1 MTPITPGA
9 VVEAGVSGPG
19 RGLGLGDPER
29 ENAVL
34 LDIIEATASGPG
46 VEPLAA
52 AVARVITE
60 ATATD
65 VCFVHVL
72 DDGDTALT
80 LAGATPPFDALV
92 GTVHLPLGEGVSGWV
107 AAHREPAVLTEDKT
121 ADPRYLPIPELRGED
136 YTSMVSVPMISEPY
150 GLAGVLNVHTVA
162 RREFGDRDVRLLLA
176 IGRLLAAALHQAR
189 MHRRLEARERAH
201 ERFAEQTVTAQETER
216 RRLARDIHDG
226 ISQRLVTLSFHLDAA
241 GTLLDHGDDDEARA
255 QLGHAAG
262 LVGTTLDEARAA
274 IGALRPPVL
283 DDLGLA
289 GALAALVRDLPGID
303 VRLDLDDRRLP
314 DHVEVALY
322 RIGQEGLQNVLKHAA
337 AQQVLV
343 RLAAGDHGVRLE
355 IIDDGR
361 GFAPHGE
368 PGRDDGYGMSSIR
381 ERAELIG
388 GAAEVRSAP
397 GEGTSVLVTV
407 PDAPATDVPADEQA
421 PDTGVPGISAPAPAV
436 RPPS

>member
-1 MTPITPGA
+1 M
-9 VVEAGVSGPG
+9 
-19 RGLGLGDPER
+19 
-29 ENAVL
+29 

-72 DDGDTALT
+72 DDTDTALT

-92 GTVHLPLGEGVSGWV
+92 GTVHLPLGHGVSGWV
-107 AAHREPAVLTEDKT
+107 AAQRTPAVIQDDKT
-121 ADPRYLPIPELRGED
+121 SDPRYLPIPELRGED
-136 YTSMVSVPMISEPY
+136 YTSMVSVPMLSEPY
-150 GLAGVLNVHTVA
+150 GLAGVLNVHTVQ

-189 MHRRLEARERAH
+189 MHRRLEARERVH
-201 ERFAEQTVTAQETER
+201 ERFAEQTVAAQETER

-241 GTLLDHGDDDEARA
+241 GTLLSQGEAGEART
-255 QLGHAAG
+255 QLARASE

-289 GALAALVRDLPGID
+289 GALAGLARDVPEVD
-303 VRLDLDDRRLP
+303 VRLDLDERRLA

-322 RIGQEGLQNVLKHAA
+322 RIAQEALQNVHKHAGA
-337 AQQVLV
+337 GRVLL
-343 RLAAGDHGVRLE
+343 RLAWGDTGVRLE
-355 IIDDGR
+355 IGDDGA
-361 GFAPHGE
+361 GFATSG
-368 PGRDDGYGMSSIR
+368 DGYGMTSMR

-388 GAAEVRSAP
+388 GTLEVRSLPGSGTTVVVTAP
-397 GEGTSVLVTV
+397 SGTDPSGDELT
-407 PDAPATDVPADEQA
+407 PADLPGPGARTGSPGSTGATPATGRA
-421 PDTGVPGISAPAPAV
+421 PLDD
-436 RPPS
+436 R